1 MKVLVTG
8 ATGLIGSSLVRELLN
23 DNIEVKVM
31 VRENSDTRNIDGLDV
46 EKAYGDI
53 RDGESVKTALQGCD
67 TFYQAA
73 ALYVLWTPDSKV
85 LYDINVEG
93 TKIALTAALE
103 QGIEKVVYTSSIAAV
118 GSSGPNKLANEDTEF
133 NLWNTGD
140 HYIRSK
146 YLGEVEAK
154 KFCDKGLPV
163 VIVNP
168 AGVTGVR
175 DIKPT
180 PTGKIIL
187 DVLNKKMPAYLD
199 GGLNIVDVEDVAK
212 GHILA
217 AQKGRIGERYILGNE
232 NLSLKDYFGLI
243 GEVSGIQPPRFKL
256 PYSAAITMAYMYQL
270 MASITQKPPVLTP
283 PGVRFASK
291 YTYYDVSKAVNELGL
306 PQTPVK
312 TTIEKAVNWFKENGY
327 VKGA

>member
-1 MKVLVTG
+1 MKTLVTG
-8 ATGLIGSSLVRELLN
+8 ATGLIGSSLVRELVK
-23 DNIEVKVM
+23 DGVEVKVM

-46 EKAYGDI
+46 EKAFGDI
-53 RDGESVKTALQGCD
+53 RDGESVKAALQGCD

-73 ALYVLWTPDSKV
+73 ALYVFWTPDSKV

-93 TKIALTAALE
+93 TKIALNAALE

-118 GSSGPNKLANEDTEF
+118 GSSGLNKLANEDTEF
-133 NLWNTGD
+133 NLWDTGD

-154 KFCDKGLPV
+154 KFCEKGLPV

-168 AGVTGVR
+168 AGVIGVR

-180 PTGKIIL
+180 PSGQIIL
-187 DVLNKKMPAYLD
+187 DVLNKKMPAYMD
-199 GGLNIVDVEDVAK
+199 GGMNFVDVEDVAR

-232 NLSLKDYFGLI
+232 NLSLKDFFILI
-243 GEVSGIQPPRFKL
+243 GQVSGIAPPRFKV
-256 PYSAAITMAYMYQL
+256 PYSAALAMAYMYQL
-270 MASITQKPPVLTP
+270 GANITRKPPVITP
-283 PGVRFASK
+283 AGVRMAIK
-291 YTYYDVSKAVNELGL
+291 YTYYDVSKAVNELGF
-306 PQTPVK
+306 PQTPIK
-312 TTIEKAVNWFKENGY
+312 TTVEKAVNWFRENGY
-327 VKGA
+327 VKAR

>member
-23 DNIEVKVM
+23 DNVEVKVM

-53 RDGESVKTALQGCD
+53 RDSESVKAALQGCD

-93 TKIALTAALE
+93 TKIALNAALE
-103 QGIEKVVYTSSIAAV
+103 HGIEKVVYTSSIAAV
-118 GSSGPNKLANEDTEF
+118 GSSGPNKMANEDIEF

-154 KFCDKGLPV
+154 KFCDKGLPL

-168 AGVTGVR
+168 AGVIGVR

-180 PTGKIIL
+180 PSGQVIL
-187 DVLNKKMPAYLD
+187 DVLNKKMPMYMD
-199 GGLNIVDVEDVAK
+199 GGMNFVDVEDVAR

-217 AQKGRIGERYILGNE
+217 AQKGKIGERYILGNE
-232 NLSLKDYFGLI
+232 NLSLKDFFILI
-243 GEVSGIQPPRFKL
+243 GEVSGVKPPRLKV
-256 PYSAAITMAYMYQL
+256 PYSAAIAMAYLYQFG
-270 MASITQKPPVLTP
+270 SKITRKPPAITP
-283 PGVRFASK
+283 PGVRLASK
-291 YTYYDVSKAVNELGL
+291 YTYYDVSKAVNELGFS
-306 PQTPVK
+306 QTPIK
-312 TTIEKAVNWFKENGY
+312 TTVEKAVNWFKENGY